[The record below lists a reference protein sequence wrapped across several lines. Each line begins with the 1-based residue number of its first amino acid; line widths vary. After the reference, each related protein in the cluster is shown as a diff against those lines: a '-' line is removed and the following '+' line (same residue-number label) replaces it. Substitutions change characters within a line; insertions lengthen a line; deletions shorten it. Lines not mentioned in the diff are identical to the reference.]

1 MMKYIVTIALL
12 LSISLVKAQDDPKVQ
27 SAEIIFTELTYD
39 GYDAEKK
46 VLTNVV
52 LTYKVL
58 GNNKANTLPTFTI
71 GYFCMKPGISASN
84 PAPMFKK
91 TQEGVKHGT
100 THTVTIEEFDVS
112 SIADDKLNA
121 YTLYC
126 IINYDKTVEENAGN
140 NTGRALMQ
148 LNF

>member
-1 MMKYIVTIALL
+1 MIKYILTIALM
-12 LSISLVKAQDDPKVQ
+12 LSITLVRAQDDPKVQ

-58 GNNKANTLPTFTI
+58 GNNKAYELPTFTI
-71 GYFCMKPGISASN
+71 GYFCMKPGISASR
-84 PAPMFKK
+84 PKPMFEK
-91 TQEGVKHGT
+91 TQEGIKHGT

-112 SIADDKLNA
+112 SIADDKSNA

-126 IINYDKTVEENAGN
+126 TINYDEAVEENAAN
-140 NTGRALMQ
+140 NSGRALMQ
-148 LNF
+148 VNF